1 VSDALIKS
9 LSKKDKIAIAR
20 LVARE
25 GGAVRMVALLPQ
37 EEMVDPDDGQITPP
51 GFHIIFLP
59 FAEDLWDVEED
70 KNAALA
76 LKPKQVSSEQM

>member
-9 LSKKDKIAIAR
+9 LSKKDKIAVAR

-37 EEMVDPDDGQITPP
+37 EEMVDPDDG
-51 GFHIIFLP
+51 
-59 FAEDLWDVEED
+59 
-70 KNAALA
+70 
-76 LKPKQVSSEQM
+76 